1 MLLDVP
7 LALQTGVAFL
17 DEPLPTLPV
26 RFVVDIVCAFVLVR
40 GIYFR
45 QYRRADLFL
54 MFFSFNVSIFLI
66 TFLLNQV
73 EMTMGAAFG
82 LFAVFSMLRYRTE
95 NLSAKDMTY
104 LFLVIALGLI
114 MAVSQVGIGAL
125 ALIGAAILATTRLWE
140 SNIIAR
146 REQTQRVWYENI
158 KLIDPKLRTELITDL
173 CARTG
178 LDVHRVDV
186 DEIDFLRDSAR
197 LTVYYYES

>member
-1 MLLDVP
+1 MWHSALYSLETGIAVLDGAP
-7 LALQTGVAFL
+7 PGLG
-17 DEPLPTLPV
+17 V
-26 RFVVDIVCAFVLVR
+26 RFAMDLVCAIVLVR

-54 MFFSFNVSIFLI
+54 TFFSLNVSIFLI
-66 TFLLNQV
+66 TFLLNRV
-73 EMTMGAAFG
+73 DITMGAAFG

-114 MAVSQVGIGAL
+114 MAVSQVGTGAL
-125 ALIGAAILATTRLWE
+125 ALIGVIILATTRLWE

-146 REQTQRVWYENI
+146 REFAQRVQYENI
-158 KLIDPKLRTELITDL
+158 ALINPRARQELIADL
-173 CARTG
+173 RARSG

-197 LTVYYYES
+197 LTVYYYEE

>member
-1 MLLDVP
+1 MLLNVP
-7 LALQTGVAFL
+7 LSLQTGIAFL
-17 DEPLPTLPV
+17 DGPSPTLPL

-125 ALIGAAILATTRLWE
+125 VLIGVALLATTRLWE
-140 SNIIAR
+140 SNLIAR

-158 KLIDPKLRTELITDL
+158 KLIGPQQRAELIADL
-173 CARTG
+173 AARTG

-197 LTVYYYES
+197 LTVYYYEA

>member
-1 MLLDVP
+1 MLLSGINVP
-7 LALQTGVAFL
+7 LSLQTGIAFL
-17 DEPLPTLPV
+17 DGPSPALPV
-26 RFVVDIVCAFVLVR
+26 RFAIDIVCAFVLVR

-82 LFAVFSMLRYRTE
+82 LCAVFSMLRYRTE

-114 MAVSQVGIGAL
+114 MAVTQVGIGAL
-125 ALIGAAILATTRLWE
+125 VLIGAALLATTRL
-140 SNIIAR
+140 
-146 REQTQRVWYENI
+146 
-158 KLIDPKLRTELITDL
+158 
-173 CARTG
+173 
-178 LDVHRVDV
+178 
-186 DEIDFLRDSAR
+186 
-197 LTVYYYES
+197 